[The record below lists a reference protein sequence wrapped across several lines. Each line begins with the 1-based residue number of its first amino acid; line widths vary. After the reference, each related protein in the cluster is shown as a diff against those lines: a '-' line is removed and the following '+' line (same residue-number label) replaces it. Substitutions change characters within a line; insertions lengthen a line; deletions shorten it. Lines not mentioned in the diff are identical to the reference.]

1 MSQDKHHGASD
12 YGGLTIHDL
21 LMLPKDTRLLL
32 LWMQR
37 QPTCNLKAI
46 SDFLNQTEM
55 QTQRLLSDLQQ
66 RGYVQSTL
74 SSQETLYQVHLIA
87 MRHQRCDRETSNML
101 ETLIEDES
109 G

>member
-1 MSQDKHHGASD
+1 MSQDKHHRAND
-12 YGGLTIHDL
+12 YGGLTVHDL
-21 LMLPKDTRLLL
+21 LMLPEEETRLLL

-37 QPTCNLKAI
+37 QPTCNLKAV
-46 SDFLNQTEM
+46 SDFLNQTEV

-66 RGYVQSTL
+66 RGFVQSTL

-101 ETLIEDES
+101 ETLIDDE
-109 G
+109 